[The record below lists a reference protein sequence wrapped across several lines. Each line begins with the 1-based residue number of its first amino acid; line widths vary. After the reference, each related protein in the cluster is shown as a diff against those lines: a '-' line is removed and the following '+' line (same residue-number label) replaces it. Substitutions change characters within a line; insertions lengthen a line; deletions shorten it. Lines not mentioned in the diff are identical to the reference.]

1 MSLLKNIVCWWK
13 TGELCGS
20 AGADGDAIGA
30 GADPWFPEDQIA
42 AGGAAPSYPNAPS
55 QIYTDQYRVLFQ
67 NPISVGTSVLQIAL
81 ANRTRKE
88 MILVNVGTATIYV
101 GFGFNPTPTNYSIF
115 LQPCSAANDGTG
127 GILID
132 EAWKG
137 TVFVLAA
144 GASGGLVNFTE
155 IPA

>member
-13 TGELCGS
+13 TGELC
-20 AGADGDAIGA
+20 ADGVMPDAAPIESV
-30 GADPWFPEDQIA
+30 DTWFPEDQVPG
-42 AGGAAPSYPNAPS
+42 GGAAPSYPNAPS
-55 QIYTDQYRVLFQ
+55 QVYSDQYRVLFP

-127 GILID
+127 GIMID